1 VRRATFWRHSKLCII
16 EPAAIGLRAVGN
28 TMPRWRG
35 YEHHNKHS
43 QTHEIFAIATVR
55 RRRIEPRAETGSKTK
70 VDDGLKHLAQPGVK
84 WGANK

>member
-1 VRRATFWRHSKLCII
+1 MRRPTCWRHSKLCII
-16 EPAAIGLRAVGN
+16 EPAAIGLRAVAN

-70 VDDGLKHLAQPGVK
+70 VDDGLKRLAQPGVK